1 MAGPGYP
8 ANDTLA
14 PSGLELAT
22 SNRSCLAD
30 LEGVKAWDTGAAIQ
44 QSLPCAQSENRTCCT
59 PKHVSSWNKL
69 LSNARMELR
78 QTVRGGLSLMSF
90 AQPFL
95 PCSKEQVLQ
104 PAALVHKLLTTHRCL
119 TTLDIDTDSFKG
131 SEARLCDALQG
142 NRSISVLKINFSTF
156 TVHKDICSVIPSLVN
171 LKEIECMTACEC
183 PVQFCGAL
191 AKLLRTTTQLT
202 ALRIPKLHMNGSGAI
217 IFLPALVENATL
229 RELSFHSSAI
239 SEARPEHRD
248 LFAKFLRDDKALTKL
263 TIAAYNE
270 VRQQSLKW
278 VLEGLLSNTALAHV
292 TLEDFIVDADSAD
305 IMTKVLAHNRALRT
319 LNISIL
325 TYDAWMSRVG
335 GSTTSCQIDF
345 DPWLSA
351 IAQNKTLEA
360 LTLPLRI
367 WEPERWEDLFDHLST
382 RERHLKLTIK
392 GHCSERHLWEKLCC
406 ALRRSG
412 VEEHVSF
419 DTTLYIL
426 DKHEMLECKGFSKF
440 HSFPYQDNHGEVSQ
454 TFRRLSTFAHV
465 ISAHLEVWIPDV
477 DEALSSDIAHYIAST
492 TTLKEL
498 HLTIWIRHL
507 FPEAAKIGWA
517 VILESLRRNTS
528 VNELRVVARSTNGPE
543 IQLLADALNASRSI
557 RRAHVRIGEPEVAA
571 VFIRRLH
578 AGIECNRN
586 LLRMTVDGCVL
597 SRSRVDTVW
606 FAVCDAT
613 RRNSDL
619 VTQAAQFV
627 SGTLVDRYGAEALE
641 RIVEYPTLL
650 EELTQLLSVTDA
662 EAKGLVRAGLKSI
675 QCLDG
680 FMRVTGVVKDRVSCH
695 RHEDGHMQL
704 DDLNEDCWSLVR
716 RHLKVEDVRE
726 PGATVLEDQPFPV
739 KAAA

>member
-1 MAGPGYP
+1 
-8 ANDTLA
+8 
-14 PSGLELAT
+14 
-22 SNRSCLAD
+22 
-30 LEGVKAWDTGAAIQ
+30 
-44 QSLPCAQSENRTCCT
+44 
-59 PKHVSSWNKL
+59 
-69 LSNARMELR
+69 
-78 QTVRGGLSLMSF
+78 MSF

-95 PCSKEQVLQ
+95 PCSKEQVIL

-119 TTLDIDTDSFKG
+119 TALDIDTDSFKG

-142 NRSISVLKINFSTF
+142 NQSISFLKINFSTF
-156 TVHKDICSVIPSLVN
+156 SVHKDICSVISTLVN
-171 LKEIECMTACEC
+171 LKEVECMTACEC
-183 PVQFCGAL
+183 PVQFCSAL
-191 AKLLRTTTQLT
+191 AKLLRTTTKLT
-202 ALRIPKLHMNGSGAI
+202 ALRIPKLHINGTGAI
-217 IFLPALVENATL
+217 IFLPALVENSTL
-229 RELSFHSSAI
+229 KELSFHSSAI

-248 LFAKFLRDDKALTKL
+248 VFAKFLSDDKTLTKL

-278 VLEGLLSNTALAHV
+278 VLEGLLRNTALTHV

-305 IMTKVLAHNRALRT
+305 IMTKVLAHNRTLRT

-335 GSTTSCQIDF
+335 GSTTSCQTDF
-345 DPWLSA
+345 GSWLFA
-351 IAQNKTLEA
+351 VAENKTLEA
-360 LTLPLRI
+360 VTLPLRI
-367 WEPERWEDLFDHLST
+367 WEPEQWADLFDLLSS
-382 RERHLKLTIK
+382 RERRLKLAIK

-440 HSFPYQDNHGEVSQ
+440 HSFPYQDNHGEVSRI
-454 TFRRLSTFAHV
+454 FRRLSTFAHV
-465 ISAHLEVWIPDV
+465 ISAHLEIWIPDV

-492 TTLKEL
+492 ATLKEL
-498 HLTIWIRHL
+498 HLTIWLRHL

-528 VNELRVVARSTNGPE
+528 VNELRVVARFMNGPE
-543 IQLLADALNASRSI
+543 IQLLADALNSNRSI

-578 AGIECNRN
+578 AGIERNHN
-586 LLRMTVDGCVL
+586 LLSLTVDGCVL
-597 SRSRVDTVW
+597 SRSRVETVW
-606 FAVCDAT
+606 FEVCDAT

-619 VTQAAQFV
+619 VARAAQFV

-650 EELTQLLSVTDA
+650 EELTQLLLVSDA
-662 EAKGLVRAGLKSI
+662 EAKALVRAGLKSI
-675 QCLDG
+675 RCVDG
-680 FMRVTGVVKDRVSCH
+680 FMRVTGVVKERVSCH
-695 RHEDGHMQL
+695 RHKDGQVQL
-704 DDLNEDCWSLVR
+704 DDLNEDCWSVVR
-716 RHLKVEDVRE
+716 RLLKVEDVRD
-726 PGATVLEDQPFPV
+726 PVATALSKDRLSPMTT
-739 KAAA
+739 AA